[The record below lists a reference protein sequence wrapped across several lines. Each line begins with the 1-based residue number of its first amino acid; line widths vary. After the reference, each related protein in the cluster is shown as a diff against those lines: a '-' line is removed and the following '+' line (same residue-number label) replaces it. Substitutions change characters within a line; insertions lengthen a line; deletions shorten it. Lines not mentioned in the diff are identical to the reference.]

1 MQQVDGTSVQQVG
14 QADDVL
20 ANNEADAHDEADVLT
35 LDSGTPSHACT
46 VLFPN
51 ES

>member
-1 MQQVDGTSVQQVG
+1 MQQVDGASVQQVG

-20 ANNEADAHDEADVLT
+20 ANNEADAHDEADGLT
-35 LDSGTPSHACT
+35 LDLGTPSHACT